1 MSGMEVGESVGFLD
15 NDKARMSWGGKGY
28 NVSWGSSHEG
38 SVPEGS
44 QEGRQDICSLGKSKK
59 K

>member
-1 MSGMEVGESVGFLD
+1 MSGVEVGESLGFLD

-44 QEGRQDICSLGKSKK
+44 QEGRQDICSLG
-59 K
+59 